1 MDATVKRAAKSKR
14 PSKIRDN
21 LVYAAVWLA
30 CFAPLVWLAWRAFS
44 GDLGANPIETLIRQI
59 GVWGLRL
66 LLVGLAV
73 TPAARILKKPRLVR
87 FRRTIGLFAFS
98 YICLHL
104 MTYIGVDLFFD
115 WGQLWKDILKRPF
128 ITLGML
134 AFVLLIPLALTST
147 NGMIRRLGRATWQR
161 LHWLIYL
168 IVPAGRGPLLPA
180 GEGRSPAAAG
190 LCGDPDGAD
199 AVAVLG
205 RLAAEG
211 AVLEQLRV
219 RIPCLIPLPPPAEL
233 RPAAAPRPGPSGS
246 AARVSTVNDASSPA
260 GVRACP
266 GQRKAVIVWPGATF
280 TGWVS
285 SVKPWVAF
293 GSASM

>member
-1 MDATVKRAAKSKR
+1 MDASVKRATKSKR
-14 PSKIRDN
+14 PSKTQDN

-104 MTYIGVDLFFD
+104 LTYIGVDLFFD

-134 AFVLLIPLALTST
+134 GFALLIPLAVTST
-147 NGMIRRLGRATWQR
+147 NGMIRRLGRATWQTAALADLPDR
-161 LHWLIYL
+161 ARWAW
-168 IVPAGRGPLLPA
+168 PTTTCWSKPTTGRRWSMR
-180 GEGRSPAAAG
+180 RS
-190 LCGDPDGAD
+190 
-199 AVAVLG
+199 
-205 RLAAEG
+205 
-211 AVLEQLRV
+211 
-219 RIPCLIPLPPPAEL
+219 
-233 RPAAAPRPGPSGS
+233 
-246 AARVSTVNDASSPA
+246 
-260 GVRACP
+260 
-266 GQRKAVIVWPGATF
+266 
-280 TGWVS
+280 
-285 SVKPWVAF
+285 
-293 GSASM
+293 